1 MTTKNTIC
9 SVVENLCSFRDGTNV
24 FLFNVF
30 LAILIITPIMNGLFK
45 ELPLGKQV
53 QDMYREYYAGP
64 MRFQTLFLDV
74 VFIMFYAWVIFEL
87 FKVLKPW
94 FLLKGWNTSLSL
106 LLVAV
111 VVIVLIDL
119 LFAGIASYMP
129 NNTLGGFLGK
139 WGKTLGFGAILYDII
154 YISLIIFLALAI
166 NKLNEYYTTN
176 KVLIPAVLLI
186 YIYIVLGAKM

>member
-1 MTTKNTIC
+1 
-9 SVVENLCSFRDGTNV
+9 
-24 FLFNVF
+24 
-30 LAILIITPIMNGLFK
+30 MNGLFK

-94 FLLKGWNTSLSL
+94 FFLKGWNTSLSL

-119 LFAGIASYMP
+119 LFAGVAGYMP
-129 NNTLGGFLGK
+129 NNTVGGFLGK
-139 WGKTLGFGAILYDII
+139 WGKTLGFGAILYDIV

>member
-9 SVVENLCSFRDGTNV
+9 SVVEKLCSFRDGTNV

-30 LAILIITPIMNGLFK
+30 LAILIVTPIMNGLFK

-94 FLLKGWNTSLSL
+94 FFLKGWNTSLSL

-119 LFAGIASYMP
+119 LFAGVAGYMP
-129 NNTLGGFLGK
+129 NNTVGGFLGK
-139 WGKTLGFGAILYDII
+139 WGKTLGFGAILYDIV